1 MSEQAKAYF
10 ENFFTEFSTMK
21 NTSIFAILTCTKGK
35 IMKSIIKISIFDS
48 VSNSA
53 NKTVH

>member
-1 MSEQAKAYF
+1 
-10 ENFFTEFSTMK
+10 MK
-21 NTSIFAILTCTKGK
+21 NTSIFAILTGTKGK

-53 NKTVH
+53 NITVH